1 MLSLTIH
8 ARIAALARAAHL
20 LLSARDSARQ
30 GRFPL
35 MCWLSPARESAP
47 CSVGAPTMAAT
58 SSRRGRPWPGPHVG
72 PFVAVCGCCLGG
84 CRGAPA
90 HTSAPTAQ
98 RPSPGIG
105 RSARSFVESR
115 HAAEGWKR
123 CHDGLTIAL
132 CGRRVASPLTTI
144 RRMPHGG
151 RHSSTTWMSSKCHG
165 TRTLLAGRLLGLF
178 SWHPAHVGEQRQT
191 EDAGACPRAICHG
204 KHTALTCTIWC
215 NRRKRNLCS
224 YDTL

>member
-1 MLSLTIH
+1 MPASQPWRARPTGSSLPGTAC
-8 ARIAALARAAHL
+8 ARGVYPWRAGSL
-20 LLSARDSARQ
+20 LQ
-30 GRFPL
+30 GR
-35 MCWLSPARESAP
+35 ARRAP
-47 CSVGAPTMAAT
+47 SVLRTMAAT

-72 PFVAVCGCCLGG
+72 PFGAVCGCCLGG

-151 RHSSTTWMSSKCHG
+151 RHSSTTWTSSKCHG